1 MIEIKL
7 QLANPR
13 GFCAGVERAIEIV
26 EAALEKYGAPIYV
39 KHEVVHNKFVI
50 DDLKKRGVHFIEDL
64 STVPQGSHIIFS
76 AHGVS
81 KNITADANKFNLI
94 PIDAT
99 CPLVTKVHTQVN
111 TYLKN
116 KYFIIMIGHRNHPE
130 VEGTLGQASSDEEKQ
145 KMYLVESAQDV
156 SNLNINPNEN
166 IAYVTQTTLSMN
178 ETKEIID
185 ALTTKYPNIKG
196 PDLKDICYATQ
207 NRQDAIIDIIKKHDL
222 LIVVGSENSSNSN
235 RLFEI
240 GIKNNVSSY
249 LIDNPDLIQNNWFI
263 DKKNI
268 LLTSGASAPE
278 ELTQRILNKIKKL
291 TSAIVSELPAEK
303 ENVFFKLPL
312 I

>member
-26 EAALEKYGAPIYV
+26 EVALEKYGAPIYV

-130 VEGTLGQASSDEEKQ
+130 VEGTLGQASNSDEKQ

-166 IAYVTQTTLSMN
+166 IAYVTQTTLSIN

-207 NRQDAIIDIIKKHDL
+207 NRQDAIIDIINKHDL

-303 ENVFFKLPL
+303 ESVFFKLPL